1 MKLIQKI
8 FYSVKDSFDISSLSS
23 KQRKVFNDILIC
35 RTEKMGF
42 NSDVC
47 ENCGNTEI
55 HYNSC
60 KNSSCPICQSVKRYQ
75 WIVKESFYKLNIKYF
90 HIVFT
95 IPSELNP
102 FVLLAPESMYSILFE
117 AASQTILQLCADDKY
132 LGAKPGFTAVLHT
145 WGQNLSLHPHLHLI
159 VSAGGITEKK
169 LWKDSKPNLF
179 FPVKVMSSL
188 FKGKYLNMFKKNF
201 DVSILDDPSQ
211 LDNVISLC
219 YSKDWVVYTKE
230 PMENPDHVIEYLAR
244 YTHRIAISNSRIVSF
259 DNGTVTF
266 RYKDYADGNEIKLM
280 TLEAKEFVRRF
291 LLHVL
296 PKGFMKI
303 RHFGFLSNSRKK
315 QRFIYLRSITQTPTP
330 DQSNFTLVKIISAL
344 LKRDITIC
352 THCLQKRHPLRE

>member
-1 MKLIQKI
+1 
-8 FYSVKDSFDISSLSS
+8 
-23 KQRKVFNDILIC
+23 
-35 RTEKMGF
+35 
-42 NSDVC
+42 
-47 ENCGNTEI
+47 
-55 HYNSC
+55 
-60 KNSSCPICQSVKRYQ
+60 
-75 WIVKESFYKLNIKYF
+75 
-90 HIVFT
+90 
-95 IPSELNP
+95 
-102 FVLLAPESMYSILFE
+102 
-117 AASQTILQLCADDKY
+117 
-132 LGAKPGFTAVLHT
+132 
-145 WGQNLSLHPHLHLI
+145 
-159 VSAGGITEKK
+159 
-169 LWKDSKPNLF
+169 
-179 FPVKVMSSL
+179 
-188 FKGKYLNMFKKNF
+188 MFKKNF